1 MKKIVTS
8 GNRGME
14 LEQLINY
21 ANQQYMAKGIAVVGK
36 LPTPV
41 KIVKTKG
48 TRITSAFL
56 EAKSTVDYSGVYRG
70 RAIYFDAKMTKEKT
84 RFPLD
89 NIHEHQIEHLRA
101 CARQGAVTFLI
112 VEFTQLRMTY
122 YMPGKLIIDTWDK
135 GVKGGRKSVPYE
147 DIERLC
153 FQLTSG
159 RGVVLDYLGVVDKL
173 LEQQTA

>member
-1 MKKIVTS
+1 MNQ

-14 LEQLINY
+14 LEQLINF

-41 KIVKTKG
+41 KIMKTQG
-48 TRITSAFL
+48 TRITAAFL

-70 RAIYFDAKMTKEKT
+70 RALYFDAKMTKEKT

-89 NIHEHQIEHLRA
+89 NIHEHQVEHLRA
-101 CARQGAVTFLI
+101 CAMQGAVTFLI
-112 VEFTQLRMTY
+112 VEFTQLRKTY
-122 YMPGKLIIDTWDK
+122 YVPGKLVIDTWDK
-135 GVKGGRKSVPYE
+135 GVNGGRKSVPYD

-153 FQLTSG
+153 FPLASG
-159 RGVVLDYLGVVDKL
+159 RGVVLDYLAVVDKL